1 MDVFSLVGKIT
12 INYAEAEKGLEK
24 ISDSAEDAAKSL
36 DEVDDKADEAGNSA
50 ENAGK
55 SAKNADSG
63 FSVWKATL
71 ANLAS
76 QAITAVIQKCEQ
88 LAGKMVELTQTAVGN
103 YADYEQLVGG
113 VETLFGNSADQ
124 LIGYAENA
132 YKTVQ
137 LSSNDYMETAT
148 SFAASLIQGLGGD
161 TEAAVRLTDLA
172 ITDMADNAN
181 KMGTDISSIQDAYQG
196 FAKQNY
202 TMLDNLKLGYG
213 GTQSE
218 MIRLINDSGILN
230 ETIDS
235 LDDITFDQM
244 IEAIHEI
251 QDEMGITNTSA
262 EEAGTTIS
270 GSWNSVRAMFDN
282 ILTKVGGQLRPTIMK
297 FLNELQ
303 NWMNSVD
310 WDAFAEEVGN
320 AFEGLFDMINEIDF
334 TSFFQAGIEG
344 VGSFLTTLGNLIAK
358 IPEVVSWFEKWW
370 PVIKAVVTALGTMI
384 VITSVISM
392 ITSLVGAIS
401 ALANPIGLII
411 VAITAVVA
419 AITYLW
425 NTNETFRN
433 AVIAIWEG
441 IKTAISAAI
450 EAIKPILE
458 GLAQVFSA
466 VWQAIVTVV
475 QMYIA
480 IYSAIITTVFT
491 AVQTFIQTALT
502 VLQTIFTTVW
512 SAIQTVVTTIVS
524 AIQMFITTAWTTIQ
538 TVVSTVVTTIQT
550 VITTVWTAIQTVV
563 STVMN
568 TISSVISTVW
578 NAISTTVST
587 VVNTIR
593 TTITTVWN
601 GIKSTI
607 TTVVNSI
614 KSTIS
619 SVFNSVKS
627 TISSIMNSIK
637 STFSNVWNGI
647 KSTVSSVINGIKST
661 ISSGMNSA
669 KSSVTG
675 VLNSIKSTFS
685 NIWNSCSS
693 VVSGAISKIK
703 SIMNFSW
710 SLPHLSLPHI
720 SISGHFSINPPSVPH
735 FGISWYKKAME
746 DGMIMNSPTIFGF
759 NPKSN
764 QFMAGGEAGSET
776 VVGTG
781 SLMEMITAA
790 VAKQNDN
797 ISAYVAEMADLMQQ
811 YLPGMANMQMVT
823 DTGALIGEI
832 SSGVTKEVKAQI
844 GHEYKNKKIGKG
856 NW

>member
-55 SAKNADSG
+55 SARNADSG

-344 VGSFLTTLGNLIAK
+344 VGSFLETLGNLIVK

-392 ITSLVGAIS
+392 ITSLIGTIS

-458 GLAQVFSA
+458 GLAQVFSV
-466 VWQAIVTVV
+466 VWQTIVTVV
-475 QMYIA
+475 QIYIA

-491 AVQTFIQTALT
+491 AVQTFIETALN
-502 VLQTIFTTVW
+502 VLQTIFSTAW
-512 SAIQTVVTTIVS
+512 SVIQTVVTTIVS
-524 AIQMFITTAWTTIQ
+524 AIQTFIETAWNTIQ
-538 TVVSTVVTTIQT
+538 TVVSTVLNTIQT
-550 VITTVWTAIQTVV
+550 VVSTAWNAIQTVV

-568 TISSVISTVW
+568 TVSSVVSTVW
-578 NAISTTVST
+578 NTISTTVST

-593 TTITTVWN
+593 TTVSTVWN
-601 GIKSTI
+601 SIKTTI
-607 TTVVNSI
+607 TTIVNAI
-614 KSTIS
+614 KTTIS
-619 SVFNSVKS
+619 TVFNSVKS
-627 TISSIMNSIK
+627 TITTIMNSIK
-637 STFSNVWNGI
+637 STFSSVWNGI

-693 VVSGAISKIK
+693 VVSGAISKIR

-832 SSGVTKEVKAQI
+832 SSGITKEVKAQI